1 MSHTDGGMK
10 KKRKKETN
18 NDDDG
23 DADGEANKVRR
34 PDVSLRKQER
44 KNLVSSVAKASLRG
58 RLCQDD
64 RHWTPEARDILLQLL
79 DAQVERLSQMVVR
92 GSMVANEVLL
102 VCLREGLPLPD
113 LRRPTFFR
121 HCIVGKSTDPV
132 ITRVL
137 NSQFGNHPAIARI
150 KGDWAAVNILT
161 NRYVVNVHNSFV
173 VPFLDRQR
181 AFVVQWLTHMDF
193 DKSYKSDII
202 RQINGWPRSATP
214 RVFPLEVHE
223 LIERHR
229 ELLQGPGD
237 LHPTNLDPHV
247 VVRYYYELQRFY
259 DSIGYARISLL
270 PLCSHKRHFM
280 TIDKTVL
287 LNLLLNVLERM
298 GGRAPQWIQDI
309 ALYNNIYPD
318 AIHACRDEMWHKTF
332 GLRPVKVS
340 SKRRFDYQVDTDG
353 IAACFHFSMPKQPDP
368 EGTARPLDEEP
379 FQTKD
384 RVIAI
389 DPGRTNLIT
398 AYDSFFGKFHTL
410 SRKQYYGSFQG
421 SLRKIK
427 IWEKTLQPVHEEMST
442 FSLRSGDATRCEGYR
457 SVYWR
462 RYDLIWKSRLA
473 RNRARESLNVF
484 SKKKKV
490 LDIFFSQMKGHPD
503 APPPKVAYGAA
514 SVRPHAH
521 GEMSVPV
528 KGVLKVCRK
537 YYPTTLVNE
546 HLTTKTHEGC
556 GSRMHPVK
564 NEGETDSKPI
574 RGLYWCQTCGKFV
587 NRDRNA
593 ALNILLLARS
603 SQGRPNHLAFGQPA
617 VYMRP
622 LTLLPSKRTKNSGL
636 GILAG

>member
-1 MSHTDGGMK
+1 MK
-10 KKRKKETN
+10 KKRKKEG
-18 NDDDG
+18 DDDEG
-23 DADGEANKVRR
+23 EADGEAKKIRR
-34 PDVSLRKQER
+34 PDVSQRKQER
-44 KNLVSSVAKASLRG
+44 KNLESSVVKASLRG
-58 RLCQDD
+58 RLCKDD
-64 RHWTPEARDILLQLL
+64 RHWTPEARDTLLQLL
-79 DAQVERLSQMVVR
+79 DAQVESLSQMVVR
-92 GSMVANEVLL
+92 GSMVANEVLQ

-113 LRRPTFFR
+113 LSSPTFFR
-121 HCIVGKSTDPV
+121 HCIVGKSTDSV

-161 NRYVVNVHNSFV
+161 NRYATNVQNSFV

-181 AFVVQWLTHMDF
+181 AFVAQWLKHMEF
-193 DKSYKSDII
+193 DKSYQSDII
-202 RQINGWPRSATP
+202 RQVNGWPRSTTP

-229 ELLQGPGD
+229 QLLQEPQD
-237 LHPTNLDPHV
+237 LHPKMLHPHV
-247 VVRYYYELQRFY
+247 VVHYYYELQRFY

-270 PLCSHKRHFM
+270 PLCNHKRHFM

-287 LNLLLNVLERM
+287 LNLLLNVFERM
-298 GGRAPQWIQDI
+298 GERAPRWIQDI
-309 ALYNNIYPD
+309 ALYNNICPD
-318 AIHACRDEMWHKTF
+318 AIHVCRDEMWHKTF
-332 GLRPVKVS
+332 GIRPVKAS

-353 IAACFHFSMPKQPDP
+353 IAACFHFSVPKRPDP
-368 EGTARPLDEEP
+368 EGTGLPEEEP
-379 FQTKD
+379 FQAKD

-398 AYDSFFGKFHTL
+398 AYDSFFDKFHTL

-427 IWEKTLQPVHEEMST
+427 IWEETLQPVHEEMSA
-442 FSLRSGDATRCEGYR
+442 FSLRSGDSTKCEGYR
-457 SVYWR
+457 SAYWKW
-462 RYDLIWKSRLA
+462 YDTIWTSRLA

-490 LDIFFSQMKGHPD
+490 LDIFFSKMKGPLD

-514 SVRPHAH
+514 SIRPHAH

-537 YYPTTLVNE
+537 YYPTTLINE
-546 HLTTKTHEGC
+546 HLTTKTHEAC
-556 GSRMHPVK
+556 GSRMHPAK

-603 SQGRPNHLAFGQPA
+603 IQGRPSHLAFGQPA

-622 LTLLPSKRTKNSGL
+622 LTLLPPKRTKNNGL